1 MNSYSKADKQIII
14 RKIKLFTFLMTKH
27 RCLHLISYEMEGLTA
42 IVEGN
47 EAIFFFSSQKSAEA
61 DCPLRNLIENLKTE
75 TSQQGKEND

>member
-14 RKIKLFTFLMTKH
+14 RKIKLFTFLMTKQ

-47 EAIFFFSSQKSAEA
+47 EAIFFFFSL
-61 DCPLRNLIENLKTE
+61 LRKVLK
-75 TSQQGKEND
+75 QIVH

>member
-27 RCLHLISYEMEGLTA
+27 RCLHLISYEMEALTA

-47 EAIFFFSSQKSAEA
+47 EAIFFFSQKSAEA
-61 DCPLRNLIENLKTE
+61 DCPLKNLLENLKTE

>member
-1 MNSYSKADKQIII
+1 MNSYSKGDKQIII

-27 RCLHLISYEMEGLTA
+27 RCLHLISYEMAVLTA
-42 IVEGN
+42 IVEVN
-47 EAIFFFSSQKSAEA
+47 EAFFFSQKSAEA

>member
-1 MNSYSKADKQIII
+1 MNSSSKADKQIII

-27 RCLHLISYEMEGLTA
+27 RCLHLISYEMEALTA

-47 EAIFFFSSQKSAEA
+47 EAFFFFPQKSAEA
-61 DCPLRNLIENLKTE
+61 DCPLRNLLENLKTE